1 MHSTTPSSLRKRFTS
16 PWAAKPNVMI
26 RTSRSRTD
34 AKSCVSTPKFC
45 VAILLPLLLLTCGPA
60 PEDAPPETVAEI
72 QAALQD
78 RRTQLRELTQE
89 VEQLEAR
96 LAEVDPN
103 FAPNVTLVAY
113 ETVEPSSFTNFAEVQ
128 ATVRAAETAM
138 ATPEIPGRILR
149 MNFEEGDPIRKGQLV
164 ATLDVEGTETQ
175 RAELET
181 AATLAKTVYERQ
193 EKLWEQNIGSE
204 IQYLQAKNNYE
215 RIQQQLRAIDVQA
228 NKRNVY
234 APLSGTV
241 DRVMLRTG
249 EAAQP
254 GSPILSIIS
263 TSDLDVVADAPE
275 DLLTKV
281 ALRQRV
287 KVRVPALNLEFEAP
301 ISRIGRTVDPA
312 NRTFEVEID
321 VPRQYVNQLKANL
334 LAEVEVQD
342 FEAQD
347 LIVVSQDQIQQD
359 VDGQRYVFLAEEVDG
374 GLVARKTYVQTGPS
388 YDNRA
393 VIESGLTAGARIITN
408 GGRGLTD
415 GQPIAL
421 SQSPLQ
427 ATTSNG

>member
-1 MHSTTPSSLRKRFTS
+1 
-16 PWAAKPNVMI
+16 MI
-26 RTSRSRTD
+26 RTIFSRVD
-34 AKSCVSTPKFC
+34 ARFCVSIF
-45 VAILLPLLLLTCGPA
+45 LFPLLLFTCGPA
-60 PEDAPPETVAEI
+60 ESDAPPETVEEI
-72 QAALQD
+72 QAALKD
-78 RRTQLRELTQE
+78 RRAQLRTLTQE
-89 VEQLEAR
+89 VEQLETQ
-96 LAEVDPN
+96 LAEVDPT

-113 ETVEPSSFTNFAEVQ
+113 ETVEPTSFTNFAEVQ
-128 ATVRAAETAM
+128 ATVRASETAM

-164 ATLDVEGTETQ
+164 ATLDVEGTENQ

-181 AATLAKTVYERQ
+181 AASLAKTVFERQ
-193 EKLWEQNIGSE
+193 QKLWEQNIGSE
-204 IQYLQAKNNYE
+204 IQYLEAKNNYE
-215 RIQQQLRAIDVQA
+215 RIQQQLKSIDIQA
-228 NKRNVY
+228 DKRNVY

-241 DRVMLRTG
+241 DQVMMRTG
-249 EAAQP
+249 EAAMP
-254 GSPILSIIS
+254 GAPILSIIS
-263 TSDLDVVADAPE
+263 TNDLDIVADAPE

-287 KVRVPALNLEFEAP
+287 NVRVPALNLEFEAP

-342 FEAQD
+342 FNAED

-359 VDGQRYVFLAEEVDG
+359 VDGQRYVFVAEEVDG
-374 GLVARKTYVQTGPS
+374 ELVARKTFVETGAS

-393 VIESGLTAGARIITN
+393 VIESGLSSGARVITS

-427 ATTSNG
+427 PTATNG

>member
-1 MHSTTPSSLRKRFTS
+1 
-16 PWAAKPNVMI
+16 MI
-26 RTSRSRTD
+26 RTIFSRVD
-34 AKSCVSTPKFC
+34 AKYCVSIF
-45 VAILLPLLLLTCGPA
+45 LPLLLFTCGPA
-60 PEDAPPETVAEI
+60 ESDAPPETVEEI
-72 QAALQD
+72 QAALKD
-78 RRTQLRELTQE
+78 RRAQLRTLTQE
-89 VEQLEAR
+89 VEQLETQ
-96 LAEVDPN
+96 LAEVDPT

-113 ETVEPSSFTNFAEVQ
+113 ETVEPTSFTNFAEVQ

-149 MNFEEGDPIRKGQLV
+149 MSFEEGDPIRKGQLV

-181 AATLAKTVYERQ
+181 AASLAKTVFERQ
-193 EKLWEQNIGSE
+193 QKLWEQNIGSE
-204 IQYLQAKNNYE
+204 IQYLQAKNSYE
-215 RIQQQLRAIDVQA
+215 RIQQQLKSIDIQA

-241 DRVMLRTG
+241 DQVMMRTG
-249 EAAQP
+249 EAAMP
-254 GSPILSIIS
+254 GAPILSIIS
-263 TSDLDVVADAPE
+263 TNDLDIVADAPE

-287 KVRVPALNLEFEAP
+287 NVRVPALNLEFEAP

-321 VPRQYVNQLKANL
+321 VPRQYVGQLKANL

-342 FEAQD
+342 FNAED

-359 VDGQRYVFLAEEVDG
+359 VDGQRYVFVAEEVDG
-374 GLVARKTYVQTGPS
+374 ELVARKTFVETGAS

-393 VIESGLTAGARIITN
+393 VIESGLSSGARVITS

-427 ATTSNG
+427 PTATNG

>member
-1 MHSTTPSSLRKRFTS
+1 
-16 PWAAKPNVMI
+16 
-26 RTSRSRTD
+26 
-34 AKSCVSTPKFC
+34 
-45 VAILLPLLLLTCGPA
+45 
-60 PEDAPPETVAEI
+60 
-72 QAALQD
+72 
-78 RRTQLRELTQE
+78 
-89 VEQLEAR
+89 
-96 LAEVDPN
+96 
-103 FAPNVTLVAY
+103 
-113 ETVEPSSFTNFAEVQ
+113 
-128 ATVRAAETAM
+128 M

-164 ATLDVEGTETQ
+164 ATLDVEGTENQ

-181 AATLAKTVYERQ
+181 AASLAKTVFERQ
-193 EKLWEQNIGSE
+193 QKLWEQNIGSE
-204 IQYLQAKNNYE
+204 IQYLEAKNNYE
-215 RIQQQLRAIDVQA
+215 RIQQQLKSIDIQA
-228 NKRNVY
+228 DKRNVY

-241 DRVMLRTG
+241 DQVMMRTG
-249 EAAQP
+249 EAAMP
-254 GSPILSIIS
+254 GAPILSIIS
-263 TSDLDVVADAPE
+263 TNDLDIVADAPE

-287 KVRVPALNLEFEAP
+287 NVRVPALNLEFEAP

-342 FEAQD
+342 FNAED

-359 VDGQRYVFLAEEVDG
+359 VDGQRYVFVAEEVDG
-374 GLVARKTYVQTGPS
+374 ELVARKTFVETGAS

-393 VIESGLTAGARIITN
+393 VIESGLSSGARVITS

-427 ATTSNG
+427 PTATNG

>member
-1 MHSTTPSSLRKRFTS
+1 MKHSLALCSL
-16 PWAAKPNVMI
+16 V
-26 RTSRSRTD
+26 
-34 AKSCVSTPKFC
+34 
-45 VAILLPLLLLTCGPA
+45 LLLCTCGPA
-60 PEDAPPETVAEI
+60 PDDATPETTEEI
-72 QAALQD
+72 QQALKD
-78 RRTQLRELTQE
+78 RRTELRNLTKE
-89 VEQLEAR
+89 VEDLEAK
-96 LAEVDPN
+96 LAQVDPS
-103 FAPNVTLVAY
+103 FAPNATLVAY
-113 ETVEPSSFTNFAEVQ
+113 ETIAPSSFTNFAEVQ
-128 ATVRAAETAM
+128 ATVRASETAM

-149 MNFEEGDPIRKGQLV
+149 TNFEEGDPIRKGQLV

-204 IQYLQAKNNYE
+204 IQYLQAKNNYD
-215 RIQQQLRAIDVQA
+215 RIQQQLKSIDVQA

-241 DRVMLRTG
+241 ESVMLRTG
-249 EAAQP
+249 EAALP
-254 GSPILSIIS
+254 GAPILSIIS
-263 TSDLDVVADAPE
+263 TNDLDIIADAPE

-281 ALRQRV
+281 KLRQQV
-287 KVRVPALNLEFEAP
+287 HVRIPALALEFEAP
-301 ISRIGRTVDPA
+301 ISRIGRTVDRA

-321 VPRQYVNQLKANL
+321 VPRQYMSQLKANL

-342 FEAQD
+342 YAAED

-359 VDGQRYVFLAEEVDG
+359 VDGQRYVFTAEEVDG
-374 GLVARKTYVQTGPS
+374 ELVARKTYVQTGAS
-388 YDNRA
+388 YDNKA
-393 VIESGLTAGARIITN
+393 VIESGLAVGDRVITN

-427 ATTSNG
+427 SSTTNG